1 MFHQVSSQPITH
13 VTLSNP
19 NQSIIKLNF
28 THSVLNCKVPEVR
41 VDLFSSIADIKV
53 KRPFKTL
60 YSLFF

>member
-1 MFHQVSSQPITH
+1 MFHQVSSNEPITH

-19 NQSIIKLNF
+19 NQSMIKLNF

-53 KRPFKTL
+53 IQTF
-60 YSLFF
+60 SNN